1 MCFWIFVGVIMAWAD
16 IYRDKVQDIPETIS
30 DSASYLEE
38 PDIPADMDG
47 AVEQDIPEKQ
57 LTETDS
63 PFPDS
68 PDFFKAE
75 PAVLEAEK
83 IIRGRSIAHFI
94 PDGRVVR

>member
-1 MCFWIFVGVIMAWAD
+1 MAWAD
-16 IYRDKVQDIPETIS
+16 IYRDKQGDIPETIP

-38 PDIPADMDG
+38 PDIPL
-47 AVEQDIPEKQ
+47 DIPPMFQ
-57 LTETDS
+57 AD
-63 PFPDS
+63 
-68 PDFFKAE
+68 